1 MIKHINNKSDFV
13 DATASGTV
21 LVDFYANWCGPCK
34 MLAPVLEQ
42 FANDMPDVQV
52 VKVDVDVVSDVA
64 KEFGVVSIPTLIL
77 CKEGEIVD
85 KQVGF
90 MNINQLKAFVKIS
103 FHN

>member
-1 MIKHINNKSDFV
+1 MNNKSDFV

-90 MNINQLKAFVKIS
+90 MNINQLKAFVK
-103 FHN
+103 

>member
-90 MNINQLKAFVKIS
+90 MNINQLKAFVK
-103 FHN
+103 

>member
-77 CKEGEIVD
+77 CQEGEIVD

-90 MNINQLKAFVKIS
+90 MNINQLKTFVK
-103 FHN
+103 

>member
-90 MNINQLKAFVKIS
+90 MNINQLKTFVK
-103 FHN
+103 